1 MISNYIFFIFCPLFC
16 IIFHCSIILSIKLL
30 FKILNYISFLFITLI
45 LFLSHIIHNMLYA
58 LYYQYLVNTDK
69 NIDIIINETNVT
81 FIDFIY
87 FSFSTYTT
95 LGIGDIFI
103 TGDARLVAAIESLLG
118 LILIAWSATVT
129 YYYLTYNT
137 HSKR

>member
-129 YYYLTYNT
+129 YYYLTYKT
-137 HSKR
+137 YSKR